1 MLISATVAYLNK
13 YIVPGIGTIV
23 VLGLTVRFIDKLIK
37 CQSEDEPLRA
47 AMKKN
52 VKYIALIIMTTVLTS
67 VITVIQAYYK

>member
-23 VLGLTVRFIDKLIK
+23 VLGLTVRLIDKLIK
-37 CQSEDEPLRA
+37 CQSEDEQLRA
-47 AMKKN
+47 AMKKK

>member
-1 MLISATVAYLNK
+1 MLLSATVGYLNK
-13 YIVPGIGTIV
+13 YIVPGLGTFV
-23 VLGLTVRFIDKLIK
+23 VLGLTVRLIDKLIK

>member
-1 MLISATVAYLNK
+1 MLISAAVAYLNK

-23 VLGLTVRFIDKLIK
+23 VLGLTVRLIDKLIK

>member
-1 MLISATVAYLNK
+1 MLISATVVYLNK

-23 VLGLTVRFIDKLIK
+23 VLGLTVRLIDKLIK
-37 CQSEDEPLRA
+37 CQSEDEPLRV

>member
-23 VLGLTVRFIDKLIK
+23 VLGLTVRLTDKLVK
-37 CQSEDEPLRA
+37 CQSENDPLKVA
-47 AMKKN
+47 LKKCS
-52 VKYIALIIMTTVLTS
+52 KYIALIIIATVLAT

>member
-1 MLISATVAYLNK
+1 MLISATAVYLNK

-23 VLGLTVRFIDKLIK
+23 VLGLTVRLIDKLIK

>member
-1 MLISATVAYLNK
+1 MLISATVSYLNK

>member
-23 VLGLTVRFIDKLIK
+23 VLGLTVRLIDKLIK
-37 CQSEDEPLRA
+37 CQSEDEPLKLA
-47 AMKKN
+47 LKKSS
-52 VKYIALIIMTTVLTS
+52 KYIALIVITTLLAA

>member
-1 MLISATVAYLNK
+1 MLISATVVYLNK

-23 VLGLTVRFIDKLIK
+23 VLGLTVRLIDKLIK

>member
-47 AMKKN
+47 AIKKN

>member
-1 MLISATVAYLNK
+1 MLLSATVGYLNK
-13 YIVPGIGTIV
+13 YIVPGVGTFV
-23 VLGLTVRFIDKLIK
+23 VLGLTVRLIDKLIK

-67 VITVIQAYYK
+67 IITVIQAYYK

>member
-23 VLGLTVRFIDKLIK
+23 VLGLTVRLIDKLIK

>member
-13 YIVPGIGTIV
+13 YIVTGIGTIV
-23 VLGLTVRFIDKLIK
+23 VLGLTVRLIDKLIK

>member
-1 MLISATVAYLNK
+1 MLLSATVGYLNK
-13 YIVPGIGTIV
+13 YIVPGLGTFV
-23 VLGLTVRFIDKLIK
+23 VLGLTVRLIDKLIK

-67 VITVIQAYYK
+67 IITVIQAYYK

>member
-23 VLGLTVRFIDKLIK
+23 VLGLTVRLIDKLIK
-37 CQSEDEPLRA
+37 CQSEDETLRDDK
-47 AMKKN
+47 KKN

>member
-23 VLGLTVRFIDKLIK
+23 VLGLTVRLIDKLIK

-52 VKYIALIIMTTVLTS
+52 VKYIALIIMATVLTS

>member
-37 CQSEDEPLRA
+37 CQSEDDPLKVA
-47 AMKKN
+47 LKKCS
-52 VKYIALIIMTTVLTS
+52 KDITLIIITTVLAA

>member
-47 AMKKN
+47 AMKKTLS
-52 VKYIALIIMTTVLTS
+52 I
-67 VITVIQAYYK
+67 

>member
-1 MLISATVAYLNK
+1 MLVSATVVYLNK

-23 VLGLTVRFIDKLIK
+23 VLGLTVRLIDKLIK

>member
-23 VLGLTVRFIDKLIK
+23 VLGLTVRLTDKLVK
-37 CQSEDEPLRA
+37 CQSEDDPLKVALR
-47 AMKKN
+47 KCS
-52 VKYIALIIMTTVLTS
+52 KYIALIIIATVLAT

>member
-1 MLISATVAYLNK
+1 MLITATVTYLNK
-13 YIVPGIGTIV
+13 YIVPGIGTFV
-23 VLGLTVRFIDKLIK
+23 VLGLTVRLIDKLMK

>member
-67 VITVIQAYYK
+67 VIMVIQAYYK

>member
-1 MLISATVAYLNK
+1 MLISATVVYLNK

-23 VLGLTVRFIDKLIK
+23 VLGLTVRLIDKLIK

-47 AMKKN
+47 SMKKN

>member
-23 VLGLTVRFIDKLIK
+23 VLGLTVRLTDKLVK
-37 CQSEDEPLRA
+37 CQSEDDPLKVA
-47 AMKKN
+47 LKKCS
-52 VKYIALIIMTTVLTS
+52 KYIALIVIATVLAT

>member
-1 MLISATVAYLNK
+1 MLISATVVYLNK

-23 VLGLTVRFIDKLIK
+23 VLGLTVRLIDKLIK

-52 VKYIALIIMTTVLTS
+52 VKYIALIIMATVLTS